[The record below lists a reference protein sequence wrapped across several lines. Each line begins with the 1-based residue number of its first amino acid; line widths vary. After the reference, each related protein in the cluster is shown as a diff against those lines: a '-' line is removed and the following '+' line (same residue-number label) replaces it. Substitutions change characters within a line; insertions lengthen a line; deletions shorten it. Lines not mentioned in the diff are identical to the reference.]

1 MRDEGD
7 VGMKKGLV
15 MTLIGTVWL
24 LLLVVACGEA
34 PPADQ
39 VAAPAAED
47 PAPALQT
54 ENVDSI
60 IETEGTPLIVLQ
72 RTGGFAGL
80 EDEWWFYANGRIVN
94 HRDNQAQQVEAGE
107 VIALHQDMLN
117 GGFFNLAPEYMPA
130 DTCCDR
136 FTYAVTLIEG
146 ENRHTVTTMD
156 ETESI
161 PELLRDSLRRIT
173 TLLVSQRE

>member
-1 MRDEGD
+1 
-7 VGMKKGLV
+7 MKKRLV

-39 VAAPAAED
+39 AAAPAADE
-47 PAPALQT
+47 PAPAVQT
-54 ENVDSI
+54 ENVESI
-60 IETEGTPLIVLQ
+60 IEAEGTPLIILR

-80 EDEWWFYANGRIVN
+80 EDEWWFYANGRIIN
-94 HRDNQAQQVEAGE
+94 HRDNQVQQVEAGE

-117 GGFFNLAPEYMPA
+117 GGFFSLAPEYMPA

-136 FTYAVTLIEG
+136 FIYEVTLIEG
-146 ENRHTVTTMD
+146 ENRHSVTTMD
-156 ETESI
+156 DIENT
-161 PELLRDSLRRIT
+161 PDLLRDSLRRIT